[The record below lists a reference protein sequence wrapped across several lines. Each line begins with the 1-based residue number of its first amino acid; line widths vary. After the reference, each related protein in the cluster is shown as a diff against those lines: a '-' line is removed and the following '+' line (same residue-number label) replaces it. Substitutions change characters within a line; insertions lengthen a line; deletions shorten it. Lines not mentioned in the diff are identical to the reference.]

1 MFDRGLHLTL
11 QAMRRQLAG
20 MPYDLY
26 LIRLIHHQTSRAFP
40 GERLWTA
47 TELLHPATVRAWVK
61 SGRLA
66 AVRAG
71 RTWRVR
77 RSEVDRALLSDAS
90 PAYVRQEASS
100 PPSSAHP
107 DASRTAA
114 PRQIANH
121 IMTVGPGPAEPS

>member
-1 MFDRGLHLTL
+1 MPDHTTPAPEDDPWLTVP
-11 QAMRRQLAG
+11 QV
-20 MPYDLY
+20 
-26 LIRLIHHQTSRAFP
+26 S
-40 GERLWTA
+40 E
-47 TELLHPATVRAWVK
+47 ELKLHPATVRAWVK

-100 PPSSAHP
+100 PPSSAQTDSWP
-107 DASRTAA
+107 TAA
-114 PRQIANH
+114 PRQIADH
-121 IMTVGPGPAEPS
+121 IMTVGLEPAEQS

>member
-1 MFDRGLHLTL
+1 MPDPPNPAPDEDPWLTVP
-11 QAMRRQLAG
+11 QV
-20 MPYDLY
+20 
-26 LIRLIHHQTSRAFP
+26 S
-40 GERLWTA
+40 E
-47 TELLHPATVRAWVK
+47 ELKLHPATVRAWVK

-90 PAYVRQEASS
+90 PAYVSQDASS

-107 DASRTAA
+107 EFSRTSA
-114 PRQIANH
+114 PRQIADH
-121 IMTVGPGPAEPS
+121 IMTVGPRPAEES

>member
-1 MFDRGLHLTL
+1 MSDYPTTAPEEDPWLTVP
-11 QAMRRQLAG
+11 QV
-20 MPYDLY
+20 
-26 LIRLIHHQTSRAFP
+26 S
-40 GERLWTA
+40 E
-47 TELLHPATVRAWVK
+47 ELKLHPATVRAWVK

-100 PPSSAHP
+100 PPSSAQT
-107 DASRTAA
+107 DASRTPA
-114 PRQIANH
+114 PRQIADH
-121 IMTVGPGPAEPS
+121 IMTVGPEFAEQS